1 MDSPPLTEEYIKGE
15 FEKYVNDSIGPKPIN
30 VIVFGESVIAKY
42 MITVYN
48 FGPLGEKIRSGQA
61 EIMRLLK
68 LLYNYW
74 ITTHD
79 DDDLFV
85 GLVKEIFVTAS
96 TIDKYGPVSSRY
108 KRFIPEDTIYFHLL
122 ATIHL
127 NIESLVETYSHLDYG
142 LDFLNILLTRAVEES
157 GITGEY
163 LMLEKEYVSLFGKKD
178 DNFYVGVDAKH
189 AYNDIPPFISLLN
202 TSLHKGI
209 GLMLL
214 ILKKEYEPPSG
225 EILYNGESMKTGTG
239 SVMKSSKK
247 YSARDHPYPSH
258 SGQGRTGQNRTGQ
271 GRTGQGRTNWGRIG
285 RGGGR
290 RTRKYRRKTRTKKNL
305 RKCKTHKKRKTRRG
319 RK

>member
-1 MDSPPLTEEYIKGE
+1 MDPPPLTEEYIKDE
-15 FEKYVNDSIGPKPIN
+15 FERYVNTHIKYNSLYFNGN
-30 VIVFGESVIAKY
+30 VDNNY
-42 MITVYN
+42 MITVYK
-48 FGPLGEKIRSGQA
+48 FEHLGRKIKKNQT
-61 EIMRLLK
+61 EIMRLLN

-74 ITTHD
+74 ITQSHD
-79 DDDLFV
+79 DIQDNINFV
-85 GLVKEIFVTAS
+85 ILMKDCVAKYQDY
-96 TIDKYGPVSSRY
+96 TIDEYGPGSSRY
-108 KRFIPEDTIYFHLL
+108 QRYIPNDTIYFHLL

-127 NIESLVETYSHLDYG
+127 NIESLVKTYSQLKDG
-142 LDFLNILLTRAVEES
+142 LQFLTILLMRAVEES

-189 AYNDIPPFISLLN
+189 ADVPLNIPPFISLSN
-202 TSLHKGI
+202 TSLRKGI
-209 GLMLL
+209 DLMLL

-225 EILYNGESMKTGTG
+225 EKLYNGESMKTGTG
-239 SVMKSSKK
+239 SVMKLSRKK
-247 YSARDHPYPSH
+247 NSAMGHKKPYS
-258 SGQGRTGQNRTGQ
+258 RTGQ
-271 GRTGQGRTNWGRIG
+271 GRTG